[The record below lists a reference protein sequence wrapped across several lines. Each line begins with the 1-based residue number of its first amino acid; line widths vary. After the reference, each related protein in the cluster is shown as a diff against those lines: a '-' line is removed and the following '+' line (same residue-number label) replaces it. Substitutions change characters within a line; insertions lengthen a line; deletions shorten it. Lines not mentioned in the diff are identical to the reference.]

1 MSGMAAFF
9 HSGLVFNLI
18 LAALAVEIALA
29 GLYFWRRR
37 QGLVMFSFIAN
48 GLAGAALVLALR
60 SALLGAGWLFV
71 AIYLLAGL
79 LAHLADVGLRVSL
92 ARGAMGTRQA
102 DFPTL
107 PDTGGH
113 Q

>member
-9 HSGLVFNLI
+9 NSGLVFNLI
-18 LAALAVEIALA
+18 LAALAAEIALA

-79 LAHLADVGLRVSL
+79 LAHLADVG
-92 ARGAMGTRQA
+92 
-102 DFPTL
+102 
-107 PDTGGH
+107 
-113 Q
+113 